1 MASFII
7 EIRWQTMTS
16 VTCLVGNEAQS
27 LLSNQFFYTKNW
39 WAHLKLSR
47 WKTRAIC
54 HKYPMFGKSPIFT
67 LPDHKPQKLPNLL
80 QKCIM
85 KLCTYVVNSHKKFFL
100 TISSDE
106 WEEYQMIKAKLLF
119 VFSPLFFS
127 FRKTNFF
134 PTL

>member
-27 LLSNQFFYTKNW
+27 LLSNQFSYTKNW